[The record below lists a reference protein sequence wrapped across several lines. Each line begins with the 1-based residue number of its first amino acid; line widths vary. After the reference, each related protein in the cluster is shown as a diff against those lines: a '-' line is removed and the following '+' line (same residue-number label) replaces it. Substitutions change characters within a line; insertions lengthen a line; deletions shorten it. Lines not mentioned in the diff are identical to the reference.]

1 MARFALINAL
11 QRAYQIAQLSHKSTI
26 PTDELIEIWQK
37 KASRRHLLQAG
48 LFATGAIAGVSLSQT
63 RRSVAVGAN
72 SKVLIVGAGIAGLTA
87 AYRLYQAGV
96 GVEIVE
102 ARNHLG
108 GRIRSLANAA
118 GTSTTVELGGEF
130 IDSGHQNI
138 QALIAELGLT
148 LADLRAAD
156 RGLEPDVWYFG
167 GRKIAL
173 EQIVQDF
180 VPLVPIIEKD
190 AAIAANLKSP
200 AAIQLDRTS
209 ITQYLADKPISPT
222 LRELIA
228 IAYTVEYG
236 REAAEQSSLNL
247 IYMIGTDP
255 QEFKIYGDSDERSQ
269 IVGGNQQLIAR
280 LAQPLANFIET
291 GTELEAL
298 HRLPDGR
305 YRASF
310 RAGSSTFER
319 NYERVLLTIPFSV
332 LRTVR
337 LAVDLP
343 PAKRQAINQ
352 LCYGTN
358 SKLIVAYQER
368 IWRDRYNCTGSIFTD
383 LGFQNTWEA
392 TRYTTGKCGLLTN
405 YSGGRYGF
413 QIGRGTAEAQAQKFH
428 AQIEKVFPGLYRQRT
443 GEAIR
448 AYWTGEQYSAGSYAT
463 YLVGQWSQ
471 FYGKEGER
479 VGNLLFAG
487 EHCSLDYQGY
497 MEGGC
502 ETGEAAAR
510 EILKDLK
517 LNTQATLKAPK
528 MSHHRN
534 ARFTINQR

>member
-11 QRAYQIAQLSHKSTI
+11 QRAYQIAQLSRKSTI
-26 PTDELIEIWQK
+26 PTDELIEILQTK
-37 KASRRHLLQAG
+37 TSRRRLLQAG
-48 LFATGAIAGVSLSQT
+48 LFTTGALAGVSLSQA
-63 RRSVAVGAN
+63 RRSVAVAAN
-72 SKVLIVGAGIAGLTA
+72 AKVLIVGAGIAGLTA
-87 AYRLYQAGV
+87 AYRLHQAGV

-118 GTSTTVELGGEF
+118 GTSTTVEIGGEF
-130 IDSGHQNI
+130 IDSGHKNI
-138 QALIAELGLT
+138 QTLIAELGLT

-156 RGLEPDVWYFG
+156 RGLEPDVWYFD

-173 EQIVQDF
+173 EQIAQDF
-180 VPLVPIIEKD
+180 IPLAPIIEKD
-190 AAIAANLKSP
+190 AAIATNLNSP

-228 IAYTVEYG
+228 IAYTSEYG

-247 IYMIGTDP
+247 IYLIGTDP
-255 QEFKIYGDSDERSQ
+255 QDFRIYGYSDERYQ
-269 IVGGNQQLIAR
+269 IIGGNQQLIER

-291 GTELEAL
+291 GTELEAI
-298 HRLPDGR
+298 HSLPDGR

-310 RAGSSTFER
+310 RAGTSTFER

-343 PAKRQAINQ
+343 PAKRQVINQ

-368 IWRDRYNCTGSIFTD
+368 IWRDRYNSAGSVFTD

-392 TRYTTGKCGLLTN
+392 TRYATGKSGLLTN

-413 QIGRGTAEAQAQKFH
+413 EIGRGTVEAQAQKFH
-428 AQIEKVFPGLYRQRT
+428 AQIEKIFPGLESQRT
-443 GEAIR
+443 GEPIR

-471 FYGKEGER
+471 FYGREGER

-487 EHCSLDYQGY
+487 EHCSLNYQGY

-510 EILKDLK
+510 EILRDLK
-517 LNTQATLKAPK
+517 PHTTSRVGLQ
-528 MSHHRN
+528 
-534 ARFTINQR
+534 